1 MGRLAWFTAVEATT
15 YSDLVTALTPPR
27 ALADV
32 AHDVAAGAA
41 SAAELHDVLLATT
54 IYCERGSR
62 PGFEALGVPGE
73 GAVCIYTSPAQLA
86 VARGTVPWFSLTGAD
101 LLDLLP
107 AGYDLLLDLGSEV
120 PLRLSVSAL
129 DRLVS
134 IEVELDD
141 AGANAGGPA

>member
-1 MGRLAWFTAVEATT
+1 MVETTT

-27 ALADV
+27 ALADI

-41 SAAELHDVLLATT
+41 SAAELHDVLLASTV
-54 IYCERGSR
+54 YCERGAR
-62 PGFEALGVPGE
+62 PGFEALGVPGD
-73 GAVCIYTSPAQLA
+73 GVVCIYTSPEQLA

-120 PLRLSVSAL
+120 PLRLSASAL
-129 DRLVS
+129 ERLVS

>member
-1 MGRLAWFTAVEATT
+1 MVEPTT

-41 SAAELHDVLLATT
+41 TAAELHDVLLATT
-54 IYCERGSR
+54 VYCERGVR
-62 PGFEALGVPGE
+62 PGFEALGRPGD
-73 GAVCIYTSPAQLA
+73 GAVCIYTSPEQLA
-86 VARGTVPWFSLTGAD
+86 VARGAVPWFSLTGAD

-107 AGYDLLLDLGSEV
+107 AGYDLLLDLGSQT
-120 PLRLSVSAL
+120 PLRLAVSAL

-141 AGANAGGPA
+141 AGATAGGPA